1 MANLIIVTTCKE
13 QQKKET
19 GLVLDKIESFQRDGD
34 RINVFSGGNIFSV
47 CEDLDKV
54 WNKLVKHFKTP
65 KY

>member
-1 MANLIIVTTCKE
+1 MTNLIIVTTCKE
-13 QQKKET
+13 QQKRET
-19 GLVLDKIESFQRDGD
+19 GLVLDRIESFQRDGD

-54 WNKLVKHFKTP
+54 WKKLVMHFKR

>member
-1 MANLIIVTTCKE
+1 MTNLIIVTTCKE

-19 GLVLDKIESFQRDGD
+19 GLVLDRIESFQRDGD

-47 CEDLDKV
+47 CEDLDNI
-54 WNKLVKHFKTP
+54 WNTLVKHFKKP

>member
-1 MANLIIVTTCKE
+1 MTNLIIVTTCKE

-47 CEDLDKV
+47 CEDLDNV
-54 WNKLVKHFKTP
+54 WNTLVKHFKKP